1 MSTRT
6 RRRVAALLS
15 AVALAFGGLAVT
27 GTAGATASAIGC
39 CSGH

>member
-15 AVALAFGGLAVT
+15 TVALAVGGFAVT
-27 GTAGATASAIGC
+27 GSAGVSASAIGC